1 MREFRVLVCMR
12 IVEEESEKI
21 NEKRHFLIYS
31 YFLFYVSEMTFVSS
45 NIVFITQTKASSSS
59 GASSA
64 SRIPKLAASLLSR
77 SRTTTSVIIKRRQK
91 RNESFLYSTTTSLT
105 TTTTTS
111 ASHSSSLPRL
121 LSLQKHTLVDDGEGG
136 SFVFSSRRLLF
147 SNAGKA
153 SSSSSSSSSTSSS
166 KKKRSQNKRSHNK
179 KTIKCESET
188 RIASV
193 LTSLPQRL
201 DLYFQRRSYR
211 MLLWKTIF
219 IFVGFYLASVIT
231 LSFGALGINDV
242 VAGALCVFVYETI
255 TRWYYKTSRP
265 GRKLEFVN
273 CFKLGL
279 VYSLIADAFKLGS

>member
-1 MREFRVLVCMR
+1 MR
-12 IVEEESEKI
+12 
-21 NEKRHFLIYS
+21 RHFLIYI
-31 YFLFYVSEMTFVSS
+31 YFLLYVSEMTVSS
-45 NIVFITQTKASSSS
+45 EVFITQTNTSSS

-111 ASHSSSLPRL
+111 ASYSSSLPRL

-147 SNAGKA
+147 NNAGGKA
-153 SSSSSSSSSTSSS
+153 SSSTKSSSSSSTSK
-166 KKKRSQNKRSHNK
+166 KKKRSHNKRSHNK

>member
-1 MREFRVLVCMR
+1 
-12 IVEEESEKI
+12 
-21 NEKRHFLIYS
+21 
-31 YFLFYVSEMTFVSS
+31 MTVSS
-45 NIVFITQTKASSSS
+45 VVFITQTKASSS

-64 SRIPKLAASLLSR
+64 SRIPKLASLL

-91 RNESFLYSTTTSLT
+91 RNALYSTTTSLT

-111 ASHSSSLPRL
+111 ASYSSSLPRL
-121 LSLQKHTLVDDGEGG
+121 LSLQKHTLDDGEGGGG

-147 SNAGKA
+147 NNAGGKA
-153 SSSSSSSSSTSSS
+153 SSSTKSSSSSSTSK
-166 KKKRSQNKRSHNK
+166 KKKRSHNKRSHNK

>member
-1 MREFRVLVCMR
+1 MR
-12 IVEEESEKI
+12 
-21 NEKRHFLIYS
+21 RHFLIYI
-31 YFLFYVSEMTFVSS
+31 YFLLYVSEMTVSS
-45 NIVFITQTKASSSS
+45 VVFITQTKASSS

-64 SRIPKLAASLLSR
+64 SRIPKLASLLSR
-77 SRTTTSVIIKRRQK
+77 SRTTTSVIKRRQK
-91 RNESFLYSTTTSLT
+91 RNALYSTTTSLT

-111 ASHSSSLPRL
+111 ASYSSTLPRL
-121 LSLQKHTLVDDGEGG
+121 LSLQKHTLDDGEGGGG

-147 SNAGKA
+147 NNAGKA
-153 SSSSSSSSSTSSS
+153 SSSSSSSSSTS
-166 KKKRSQNKRSHNK
+166 KKKRSHNKRSHHK

>member
-1 MREFRVLVCMR
+1 
-12 IVEEESEKI
+12 
-21 NEKRHFLIYS
+21 
-31 YFLFYVSEMTFVSS
+31 MTFVSS

-91 RNESFLYSTTTSLT
+91 RNESLYSTTTSLT
-105 TTTTTS
+105 TTTATS
-111 ASHSSSLPRL
+111 ASYSSSLPRL

-153 SSSSSSSSSTSSS
+153 SSSSSSSSSSTSSS
-166 KKKRSQNKRSHNK
+166 KKKRSQNKRSHHK

-279 VYSLIADAFKLGS
+279 AYSLIADAFKLGS

>member
-1 MREFRVLVCMR
+1 VCLFVCEFFW
-12 IVEEESEKI
+12 EEEREKI
-21 NEKRHFLIYS
+21 NEKRHYFLIYS
-31 YFLFYVSEMTFVSS
+31 YFLFSVSEMTFVSS
-45 NIVFITQTKASSSS
+45 NIVFITQTKASSS

-91 RNESFLYSTTTSLT
+91 RNESLYSTTTSLT

-111 ASHSSSLPRL
+111 ASYSSTLPRL

-166 KKKRSQNKRSHNK
+166 KKKRSQNKRSHHK

>member
-1 MREFRVLVCMR
+1 M
-12 IVEEESEKI
+12 
-21 NEKRHFLIYS
+21 NEKTFPHLY
-31 YFLFYVSEMTFVSS
+31 LLPPLYVSEMTVSS
-45 NIVFITQTKASSSS
+45 EVFITQTNTSSS

-64 SRIPKLAASLLSR
+64 SRIPKLCCSLLSR

-91 RNESFLYSTTTSLT
+91 RNESLHSTTTSLT

-111 ASHSSSLPRL
+111 ASYSSTLPRL

-147 SNAGKA
+147 NNAGKA
-153 SSSSSSSSSTSSS
+153 SSSSSTKSSSSSSSTSK
-166 KKKRSQNKRSHNK
+166 KKKRSQNKRSHHK

>member
-1 MREFRVLVCMR
+1 VCLFVCELWKKREKKLTR
-12 IVEEESEKI
+12 
-21 NEKRHFLIYS
+21 RHFLIYS
-31 YFLFYVSEMTFVSS
+31 YFLFYVSEMTVSS
-45 NIVFITQTKASSSS
+45 NIVFIAQTKASSS

-111 ASHSSSLPRL
+111 ASHSSTLPRL

-166 KKKRSQNKRSHNK
+166 KKKRSQNKRSHHK

>member
-1 MREFRVLVCMR
+1 
-12 IVEEESEKI
+12 
-21 NEKRHFLIYS
+21 
-31 YFLFYVSEMTFVSS
+31 MTFVSS
-45 NIVFITQTKASSSS
+45 NIVFITQTKASSS

-64 SRIPKLAASLLSR
+64 SRIPKLFSSLLSR

-91 RNESFLYSTTTSLT
+91 RNESLYSTTTSLT

-111 ASHSSSLPRL
+111 ASYSSSLPRL
-121 LSLQKHTLVDDGEGG
+121 LSLQKHTLDDGEGGGG

-147 SNAGKA
+147 NNAGGKA
-153 SSSSSSSSSTSSS
+153 SSSTKSSSSSSTSK
-166 KKKRSQNKRSHNK
+166 KKKRSHNKRSHNK

>member
-1 MREFRVLVCMR
+1 M
-12 IVEEESEKI
+12 
-21 NEKRHFLIYS
+21 NEKTFPHLY
-31 YFLFYVSEMTFVSS
+31 LLPPLYVSEMTVSS
-45 NIVFITQTKASSSS
+45 EVFITQTNTSSS

-64 SRIPKLAASLLSR
+64 SRIPKLCCSLLSR

-91 RNESFLYSTTTSLT
+91 RNESLHSTTTSLT
-105 TTTTTS
+105 TTTATS
-111 ASHSSSLPRL
+111 ASYSSSLPRL

-147 SNAGKA
+147 NNAGKA
-153 SSSSSSSSSTSSS
+153 SSSSSTKSSSSSSTS
-166 KKKRSQNKRSHNK
+166 KKKKMSQNKRSHHK

-231 LSFGALGINDV
+231 LSFGALSINDV

>member
-1 MREFRVLVCMR
+1 
-12 IVEEESEKI
+12 
-21 NEKRHFLIYS
+21 
-31 YFLFYVSEMTFVSS
+31 MTFVSS
-45 NIVFITQTKASSSS
+45 NIVFITQTKASSS

-64 SRIPKLAASLLSR
+64 SRIPKLASLL

-91 RNESFLYSTTTSLT
+91 RNALYSTTTSLT

-111 ASHSSSLPRL
+111 ASYSSSLPRL

-166 KKKRSQNKRSHNK
+166 KKKRSQNKRSHHK

>member
-1 MREFRVLVCMR
+1 MHCGKKK
-12 IVEEESEKI
+12 EK
-21 NEKRHFLIYS
+21 KLTRRHFLIYS

-45 NIVFITQTKASSSS
+45 NIVFITQTKASSS

-111 ASHSSSLPRL
+111 ASHSSTLPRL

>member
-1 MREFRVLVCMR
+1 
-12 IVEEESEKI
+12 
-21 NEKRHFLIYS
+21 
-31 YFLFYVSEMTFVSS
+31 MTVSS
-45 NIVFITQTKASSSS
+45 VVFITQTKASSS

-64 SRIPKLAASLLSR
+64 SIPKLASSLSR

-91 RNESFLYSTTTSLT
+91 QNALYSTTTSLT

-111 ASHSSSLPRL
+111 ASYSSSYSSSLPRL
-121 LSLQKHTLVDDGEGG
+121 LSLQKHTLDDGEGG

-147 SNAGKA
+147 NNNNAGGKA

>member
-1 MREFRVLVCMR
+1 
-12 IVEEESEKI
+12 
-21 NEKRHFLIYS
+21 
-31 YFLFYVSEMTFVSS
+31 MTVSS
-45 NIVFITQTKASSSS
+45 VVFITQTKASSS

-64 SRIPKLAASLLSR
+64 SRIPKLASLL

-91 RNESFLYSTTTSLT
+91 RNESLYSTTTSLT

-111 ASHSSSLPRL
+111 ASYSSSLPRL
-121 LSLQKHTLVDDGEGG
+121 LSLQKHTLDDGEGG

-153 SSSSSSSSSTSSS
+153 SSSSSSSSSSTSSS

>member
-1 MREFRVLVCMR
+1 
-12 IVEEESEKI
+12 
-21 NEKRHFLIYS
+21 
-31 YFLFYVSEMTFVSS
+31 MTVSS
-45 NIVFITQTKASSSS
+45 VVFITQTKASSS

-64 SRIPKLAASLLSR
+64 SRIPKLASLL

-91 RNESFLYSTTTSLT
+91 RNALYSTTTSLT

-111 ASHSSSLPRL
+111 ASYSSSLPRL
-121 LSLQKHTLVDDGEGG
+121 LSLQKHTLDDGEGGGG

-147 SNAGKA
+147 NNAGGKA
-153 SSSSSSSSSTSSS
+153 SSSTKSSSSSSTSK
-166 KKKRSQNKRSHNK
+166 KKKRSHNKRSHNK

-265 GRKLEFVN
+265 GKKLEFVN

-279 VYSLIADAFKLGS
+279 AYSLIADAFKLGS

>member
-1 MREFRVLVCMR
+1 
-12 IVEEESEKI
+12 
-21 NEKRHFLIYS
+21 
-31 YFLFYVSEMTFVSS
+31 MTVSS
-45 NIVFITQTKASSSS
+45 VVFITQTKASSS

-64 SRIPKLAASLLSR
+64 SRIPKLASLL

-91 RNESFLYSTTTSLT
+91 RNALYSTTTSLT

-111 ASHSSSLPRL
+111 ASYSSTLPRL

-166 KKKRSQNKRSHNK
+166 KKKRSQNKRSHHK

>member
-1 MREFRVLVCMR
+1 M
-12 IVEEESEKI
+12 
-21 NEKRHFLIYS
+21 NEKTFPHLY
-31 YFLFYVSEMTFVSS
+31 LLPPLYVSEMTVSS
-45 NIVFITQTKASSSS
+45 EVFITQTNTSSS

-64 SRIPKLAASLLSR
+64 SRIPKLCCSLLSR

-91 RNESFLYSTTTSLT
+91 RNETLYSTTTSLT

-111 ASHSSSLPRL
+111 ASYSSTLPRL

-147 SNAGKA
+147 NNAGKA
-153 SSSSSSSSSTSSS
+153 SSSSSTKSSSSSSTSK
-166 KKKRSQNKRSHNK
+166 KKKRSQNKRSHHK

>member
-1 MREFRVLVCMR
+1 M
-12 IVEEESEKI
+12 
-21 NEKRHFLIYS
+21 
-31 YFLFYVSEMTFVSS
+31 
-45 NIVFITQTKASSSS
+45 
-59 GASSA
+59 
-64 SRIPKLAASLLSR
+64 
-77 SRTTTSVIIKRRQK
+77 
-91 RNESFLYSTTTSLT
+91 T
-105 TTTTTS
+105 TTTTTVATTRTTTTTASRVAAFSRSTRRSRHRRPLKTATKKKNNDNNNNRGS
-111 ASHSSSLPRL
+111 ACAAAITTTTTTITTTTIKSSSSPQSSLVL
-121 LSLQKHTLVDDGEGG
+121 LSREKSE
-136 SFVFSSRRLLF
+136 SFLSSSRLLF
-147 SNAGKA
+147 SGDGSA
-153 SSSSSSSSSTSSS
+153 SSSSFRCKSRSSQQQINT
-166 KKKRSQNKRSHNK
+166 KRGRRRNVM

-255 TRWYYKTSRP
+255 TRWYYKTNRP
-265 GRKLEFVN
+265 GRRLEFVN

>member
-1 MREFRVLVCMR
+1 VCLF
-12 IVEEESEKI
+12 VCELWEEEREKI

-111 ASHSSSLPRL
+111 ASHSSTLPRL

>member
-1 MREFRVLVCMR
+1 MHCGKKK
-12 IVEEESEKI
+12 EK
-21 NEKRHFLIYS
+21 KLTRRHFLIYS

-45 NIVFITQTKASSSS
+45 NIVFITQTKASSS

-111 ASHSSSLPRL
+111 ASHSSTLPRL
-121 LSLQKHTLVDDGEGG
+121 LSLQKHTLADDGEGG

>member
-1 MREFRVLVCMR
+1 MR
-12 IVEEESEKI
+12 
-21 NEKRHFLIYS
+21 RHFLIYI
-31 YFLFYVSEMTFVSS
+31 YFLLYVSEMTVSS
-45 NIVFITQTKASSSS
+45 VVFITQAKASSS

-64 SRIPKLAASLLSR
+64 SRIPKLCSLLSR

-91 RNESFLYSTTTSLT
+91 RNETLYSTTTSLT
-105 TTTTTS
+105 TTTATS
-111 ASHSSSLPRL
+111 ASYSSSLPRL

-147 SNAGKA
+147 NNAGKA
-153 SSSSSSSSSTSSS
+153 SSSSSTKSSSSSSTSK
-166 KKKRSQNKRSHNK
+166 KKKRSQNKRSHHK

>member
-1 MREFRVLVCMR
+1 M
-12 IVEEESEKI
+12 
-21 NEKRHFLIYS
+21 NEKTFPHLY
-31 YFLFYVSEMTFVSS
+31 LLPQLYVSEMTVSS
-45 NIVFITQTKASSSS
+45 EVFITQTNTSSS

-64 SRIPKLAASLLSR
+64 SRIPKLCCSLLSR

-91 RNESFLYSTTTSLT
+91 RNESLHSTTTSLT

-111 ASHSSSLPRL
+111 ASHSSTLPRL

-147 SNAGKA
+147 NNAGKA
-153 SSSSSSSSSTSSS
+153 SSSSSTKSSSSSSSSTSK
-166 KKKRSQNKRSHNK
+166 KKKRSQNKRSHHK

>member
-1 MREFRVLVCMR
+1 
-12 IVEEESEKI
+12 
-21 NEKRHFLIYS
+21 
-31 YFLFYVSEMTFVSS
+31 MTVSS
-45 NIVFITQTKASSSS
+45 VVFITQTKASSS

-64 SRIPKLAASLLSR
+64 SIPKLASSLSR

-91 RNESFLYSTTTSLT
+91 QNALYSTTTSLT

-111 ASHSSSLPRL
+111 ASYSSSYSSSLPRL
-121 LSLQKHTLVDDGEGG
+121 LSLQKHTLDDGEGG

-147 SNAGKA
+147 NNAGKA
-153 SSSSSSSSSTSSS
+153 SSSSSSSSSTS
-166 KKKRSQNKRSHNK
+166 KKKRSHNKRSHNK

>member
-1 MREFRVLVCMR
+1 L
-12 IVEEESEKI
+12 
-21 NEKRHFLIYS
+21 NEKTFPHLY
-31 YFLFYVSEMTFVSS
+31 LLPPLYVSEMTVSS
-45 NIVFITQTKASSSS
+45 EVFITQTNTSSS

-64 SRIPKLAASLLSR
+64 SRIPKLCCSLLSR

-91 RNESFLYSTTTSLT
+91 RNESLHSTTTSLT

-111 ASHSSSLPRL
+111 ASYSSTLPRL

-153 SSSSSSSSSTSSS
+153 SSSSSSSSSSTSSS
-166 KKKRSQNKRSHNK
+166 KKKRSQNKRSHHK

>member
-1 MREFRVLVCMR
+1 
-12 IVEEESEKI
+12 
-21 NEKRHFLIYS
+21 
-31 YFLFYVSEMTFVSS
+31 MTVSS
-45 NIVFITQTKASSSS
+45 VVFITQAKASSS

-64 SRIPKLAASLLSR
+64 SRIPKLASLL

-91 RNESFLYSTTTSLT
+91 RNETLYSTTTSLT
-105 TTTTTS
+105 TTTATS
-111 ASHSSSLPRL
+111 ASYSSSLPRL

-166 KKKRSQNKRSHNK
+166 KKKRSQNKRSHHK

-279 VYSLIADAFKLGS
+279 AYSLIADAFKLGS

>member
-1 MREFRVLVCMR
+1 MRR
-12 IVEEESEKI
+12 
-21 NEKRHFLIYS
+21 NFLIY
-31 YFLFYVSEMTFVSS
+31 YFLYVSEMTVSS
-45 NIVFITQTKASSSS
+45 VVFITQTKASSS

-64 SRIPKLAASLLSR
+64 SRIPKLASLLSR
-77 SRTTTSVIIKRRQK
+77 SRTTTSVIKRRQK
-91 RNESFLYSTTTSLT
+91 RNALYSTTTSLT

-111 ASHSSSLPRL
+111 ASYSSTLPRL
-121 LSLQKHTLVDDGEGG
+121 LSLQKHTLDDGEGGGG

-147 SNAGKA
+147 NNAGKA
-153 SSSSSSSSSTSSS
+153 SSSSSSSSSTS
-166 KKKRSQNKRSHNK
+166 KKKRSHNKRSHHK

>member
-1 MREFRVLVCMR
+1 
-12 IVEEESEKI
+12 
-21 NEKRHFLIYS
+21 
-31 YFLFYVSEMTFVSS
+31 MTFVSS
-45 NIVFITQTKASSSS
+45 NIVFITQTKASSS

-64 SRIPKLAASLLSR
+64 SRIPKLASLL

-91 RNESFLYSTTTSLT
+91 RNESLHSTTTSLT

-111 ASHSSSLPRL
+111 ASYSSTLPRL

-147 SNAGKA
+147 NNAGKA
-153 SSSSSSSSSTSSS
+153 SSSSSTKSSSSSSTSK
-166 KKKRSQNKRSHNK
+166 KKKRSQNKRSHHK

-211 MLLWKTIF
+211 MLLWKSIF

>member
-1 MREFRVLVCMR
+1 
-12 IVEEESEKI
+12 
-21 NEKRHFLIYS
+21 
-31 YFLFYVSEMTFVSS
+31 MTVSS
-45 NIVFITQTKASSSS
+45 VVFITQTKASSS

-64 SRIPKLAASLLSR
+64 SRIPKLASLL

-91 RNESFLYSTTTSLT
+91 RNALYSTTTSLT

-111 ASHSSSLPRL
+111 ASYSSSLPRL
-121 LSLQKHTLVDDGEGG
+121 LSLQKHTLDDGEGGGG

-147 SNAGKA
+147 NNAGGKA
-153 SSSSSSSSSTSSS
+153 SSSSTKSSSSSSTSK
-166 KKKRSQNKRSHNK
+166 KKKRSHNKRSHNK

-279 VYSLIADAFKLGS
+279 AYSLIADAFKLGS

>member
-1 MREFRVLVCMR
+1 M
-12 IVEEESEKI
+12 
-21 NEKRHFLIYS
+21 
-31 YFLFYVSEMTFVSS
+31 
-45 NIVFITQTKASSSS
+45 
-59 GASSA
+59 A
-64 SRIPKLAASLLSR
+64 SRVAGFSCTRCGRHRRPLKTATKKTNNTNNTF
-77 SRTTTSVIIKRRQK
+77 TTTTA
-91 RNESFLYSTTTSLT
+91 STTNYQQQQQRRRRGGSACAAAIT
-105 TTTTTS
+105 TTTTTTIKSSSPQSLLLLSREKSESFLSSSRMLFSGTSS
-111 ASHSSSLPRL
+111 ASSKSSGCKSR
-121 LSLQKHTLVDDGEGG
+121 
-136 SFVFSSRRLLF
+136 SS
-147 SNAGKA
+147 
-153 SSSSSSSSSTSSS
+153 
-166 KKKRSQNKRSHNK
+166 QQQINKRGRRRNM

-255 TRWYYKTSRP
+255 TRWYYKTNRP

>member
-1 MREFRVLVCMR
+1 
-12 IVEEESEKI
+12 
-21 NEKRHFLIYS
+21 
-31 YFLFYVSEMTFVSS
+31 MTFVSS
-45 NIVFITQTKASSSS
+45 NIVFIAQTKASSSS

-111 ASHSSSLPRL
+111 ASYSSTLPRL

-153 SSSSSSSSSTSSS
+153 SSSSSSSSSSTSSS
-166 KKKRSQNKRSHNK
+166 KKKRSQNKRSHHK

>member
-1 MREFRVLVCMR
+1 
-12 IVEEESEKI
+12 
-21 NEKRHFLIYS
+21 
-31 YFLFYVSEMTFVSS
+31 MTVSS
-45 NIVFITQTKASSSS
+45 VVFIAQTKASSS

-64 SRIPKLAASLLSR
+64 SRIPKLFSSLLSR

-91 RNESFLYSTTTSLT
+91 RNESLYSTTTSLT

-111 ASHSSSLPRL
+111 ASYSSSLPRL
-121 LSLQKHTLVDDGEGG
+121 LSLQKHTLDDGEGGGG

-147 SNAGKA
+147 NNAGGKA
-153 SSSSSSSSSTSSS
+153 SSSTKSSSSSSTSK
-166 KKKRSQNKRSHNK
+166 KKKRSHNKRSHNK

>member
-1 MREFRVLVCMR
+1 MCLFVCEFFW
-12 IVEEESEKI
+12 EEEREKI
-21 NEKRHFLIYS
+21 NEKRHYFLIYS
-31 YFLFYVSEMTFVSS
+31 YFLFSVSEMTFVSS
-45 NIVFITQTKASSSS
+45 NIVFITQTKASSS

-91 RNESFLYSTTTSLT
+91 RNESFLHSTTTSLT
-105 TTTTTS
+105 TTTATS
-111 ASHSSSLPRL
+111 ASYSSSLPRL

-147 SNAGKA
+147 NNAGKA
-153 SSSSSSSSSTSSS
+153 SSSSSTKSSSSSSTSK
-166 KKKRSQNKRSHNK
+166 KKKRSHNKRSHNK

>member
-1 MREFRVLVCMR
+1 
-12 IVEEESEKI
+12 
-21 NEKRHFLIYS
+21 
-31 YFLFYVSEMTFVSS
+31 MTVSS
-45 NIVFITQTKASSSS
+45 VVFITQTKASSS

-64 SRIPKLAASLLSR
+64 SRIPKLASLL

-91 RNESFLYSTTTSLT
+91 RNALYSTTTSLT

-111 ASHSSSLPRL
+111 ASYSSSLPRL
-121 LSLQKHTLVDDGEGG
+121 LSLQKHTLDDGEGGGG

-147 SNAGKA
+147 NNAGGKA
-153 SSSSSSSSSTSSS
+153 SSSSTKSSSSSSTSK
-166 KKKRSQNKRSHNK
+166 KKKRSHNKRSHNK

-265 GRKLEFVN
+265 GKKLEFVN

-279 VYSLIADAFKLGS
+279 AYSLIADAFKLGS